1 MELIWSIRIEIWGT
15 QNETKNDPQLNV
27 CTPPAG
33 SYSSPQATTA
43 RENEGR
49 SCWGV

>member
-1 MELIWSIRIEIWGT
+1 MIECWGT

-27 CTPPAG
+27 YTSLIIAG

-43 RENEGR
+43 REIEGR
-49 SCWGV
+49 SWWGV